1 MLPAD
6 APAAVGVEGGVAVG
20 VVLADLGGAA
30 DADGA
35 RRAVTHQATLAL
47 VHHLCGGS
55 SGSLKGKT
63 VHNINHICW
72 QCFSCSG

>member
-20 VVLADLGGAA
+20 VVLADLGGA

-35 RRAVTHQATLAL
+35 RRAVPHQTTFAL
-47 VHHLCGGS
+47 VHHLGRS
-55 SGSLKGKT
+55 
-63 VHNINHICW
+63 
-72 QCFSCSG
+72 